1 MHTIIRIFRPTF
13 NNMKPEETVDF
24 HIRWTWSKISR
35 LYNIEAA
42 RHGGSMSIGYI
53 LLNIDKEGTPSTK
66 LGPKM
71 GMEARSLTRSL
82 KLMEENGLIIRQPD
96 PIDRRMAR
104 VFLTDE
110 GQRMREVSKNVVIRF
125 NERVREV
132 VSETELK
139 SMFSTLQKINQIIE
153 LNNIFQITAHE
164 TKH

>member
-1 MHTIIRIFRPTF
+1 
-13 NNMKPEETVDF
+13 
-24 HIRWTWSKISR
+24 
-35 LYNIEAA
+35 
-42 RHGGSMSIGYI
+42 MSIGYV

-82 KLMEENGLIIRQPD
+82 KLMEENGLITRQPD
-96 PIDRRMAR
+96 PVDRRMAR
-104 VFLTDE
+104 VFLTEE
-110 GQRMREVSKNVVIRF
+110 GQRMREVSKNVVIKF
-125 NERVREV
+125 NERVQEV
-132 VSETELK
+132 VSESELK

>member
-1 MHTIIRIFRPTF
+1 
-13 NNMKPEETVDF
+13 MKPEETVDF

-35 LYNIEAA
+35 LYNSEAA

-53 LLNIDKEGTPSTK
+53 LLNIDKEGTPSTR

-82 KLMEENGLIIRQPD
+82 KLMEENGLITRQPD
-96 PIDRRMAR
+96 PIDGRMAR
-104 VFLTDE
+104 VFLTEE

-139 SMFSTLQKINQIIE
+139 SMFSTLQKINQMIE
-153 LNNIFQITAHE
+153 HNNIFQITAHE

>member
-1 MHTIIRIFRPTF
+1 
-13 NNMKPEETVDF
+13 MKPEETVDF

-35 LYNIEAA
+35 LYNTEAA
-42 RHGGSMSIGYI
+42 NHGGSMSIGYI

-82 KLMEENGLIIRQPD
+82 KLMEENGLIKRQPD
-96 PIDRRMAR
+96 PVDRRMAR

-110 GQRMREVSKNVVIRF
+110 GQRMREVSKNVVIKF
-125 NERVREV
+125 NERVQEV
-132 VSETELK
+132 VSESELK

>member
-1 MHTIIRIFRPTF
+1 
-13 NNMKPEETVDF
+13 MKPEETVDF

-82 KLMEENGLIIRQPD
+82 KLMEENGLIKRQPD
-96 PIDRRMAR
+96 PVDRRMAR

>member
-1 MHTIIRIFRPTF
+1 
-13 NNMKPEETVDF
+13 MKPEETVDF

>member
-1 MHTIIRIFRPTF
+1 
-13 NNMKPEETVDF
+13 MKPEETVDF

-82 KLMEENGLIIRQPD
+82 KLMEENGLITRQPD
-96 PIDRRMAR
+96 LVDKRMAL
-104 VFLTDE
+104 VFLTEE
-110 GQRMREVSKNVVIRF
+110 GQRMREVSKNVVIKF
-125 NERVREV
+125 NEHVQEV
-132 VSETELK
+132 VTASELK

>member
-1 MHTIIRIFRPTF
+1 
-13 NNMKPEETVDF
+13 MKPEETVDF

-96 PIDRRMAR
+96 PVDRRMAR

-110 GQRMREVSKNVVIRF
+110 GQRMREVSKNVVIKF
-125 NERVREV
+125 NERVQEV
-132 VSETELK
+132 VSESELK
-139 SMFSTLQKINQIIE
+139 SMFSTLQKINQMIE
-153 LNNIFQITAHE
+153 HNNIFQITAHE

>member
-1 MHTIIRIFRPTF
+1 
-13 NNMKPEETVDF
+13 MKPEETVDF

-35 LYNIEAA
+35 LYNTEAA
-42 RHGGSMSIGYI
+42 NHGGSMSIGYI

-96 PIDRRMAR
+96 PVDRRMAR

-110 GQRMREVSKNVVIRF
+110 GQRMREVSKNVVIKF
-125 NERVREV
+125 NERVQEV
-132 VSETELK
+132 VSESELK

-153 LNNIFQITAHE
+153 LNNIFQIKAHE

>member
-1 MHTIIRIFRPTF
+1 
-13 NNMKPEETVDF
+13 MKPEETVDF

-82 KLMEENGLIIRQPD
+82 KLMEENGLIKRQSD
-96 PIDRRMAR
+96 PVDRRMAR

>member
-1 MHTIIRIFRPTF
+1 
-13 NNMKPEETVDF
+13 MKPEETVDF

-35 LYNIEAA
+35 LYNTEAA

-82 KLMEENGLIIRQPD
+82 KLMEENGLIKRQPD
-96 PIDRRMAR
+96 PLDKRMAR
-104 VFLTDE
+104 VFLTEE

-125 NERVREV
+125 NERMRETI
-132 VSETELK
+132 SESELNTL
-139 SMFSTLQKINQIIE
+139 FATLQKINKVIE
-153 LNNIFQITAHE
+153 LNNIFQIISHE
-164 TKH
+164 KNN

>member
-1 MHTIIRIFRPTF
+1 MHTKMLIFRPTF
-13 NNMKPEETVDF
+13 IVMKSEETVDF

-35 LYNIEAA
+35 LYNMEAA

-53 LLNIDKEGTPSTK
+53 LLNIDKEGTPSTR

-82 KLMEENGLIIRQPD
+82 KLMEENGLITRQPD
-96 PIDRRMAR
+96 AADKRMVR
-104 VFLTDE
+104 VFLTEE

-132 VSETELK
+132 IPQKELNEL
-139 SMFSTLQKINQIIE
+139 FSTLNKINQLIE
-153 LNNIFQITAHE
+153 NNNIFQTISHE
-164 TKH
+164 KNN

>member
-1 MHTIIRIFRPTF
+1 
-13 NNMKPEETVDF
+13 MKPEETVDF

-82 KLMEENGLIIRQPD
+82 KLMEENGLITRQPD
-96 PIDRRMAR
+96 PVDRRMAR

-110 GQRMREVSKNVVIRF
+110 GKQMREVSKNVVIRF
-125 NERVREV
+125 NERVQEV
-132 VSETELK
+132 VSEIELK
-139 SMFSTLQKINQIIE
+139 SMFSTLKKINQIIE
-153 LNNIFQITAHE
+153 HNNIFQITAHE

>member
-1 MHTIIRIFRPTF
+1 
-13 NNMKPEETVDF
+13 MKPEETVDF

-82 KLMEENGLIIRQPD
+82 KLMEETGLITRQPD
-96 PIDRRMAR
+96 PVDRRMAR

-125 NERVREV
+125 NERVREM

>member
-1 MHTIIRIFRPTF
+1 MPTF
-13 NNMKPEETVDF
+13 NRMKPEETVDF

-71 GMEARSLTRSL
+71 GMEARSLTRTL
-82 KLMEENGLIIRQPD
+82 KLMEENGLIKRQPD
-96 PIDRRMAR
+96 LVDGRMAR

-110 GQRMREVSKNVVIRF
+110 GVRMREVSKNVVIKF
-125 NERVREV
+125 NERVQEV
-132 VSETELK
+132 VSESELN

-153 LNNIFQITAHE
+153 LNKIFQISAHE

>member
-1 MHTIIRIFRPTF
+1 
-13 NNMKPEETVDF
+13 MKPEETVDF

-35 LYNIEAA
+35 LYNIEASH
-42 RHGGSMSIGYI
+42 HGGSMSIGYI

-82 KLMEENGLIIRQPD
+82 KLMEENGLITRQPD
-96 PIDRRMAR
+96 PVDRRMAR

-110 GQRMREVSKNVVIRF
+110 GQRMREVSKNVVIQF

-139 SMFSTLQKINQIIE
+139 SMFSTLKKINQMIE
-153 LNNIFQITAHE
+153 HNNIFQITAHE